1 MTMDYVTAI
10 AQYLPQ
16 NDQEAQDQKVI
27 MEYIR
32 LFPDTILTRENE
44 FAHITSSGFILNQD
58 LDKALMVHH
67 NIRNSWSWT
76 GGHVDGET
84 DFLQVA
90 LCEAREETGVENIYP
105 LSPDIVSLDVLPGP
119 GHRKDGKWVSSHQH
133 LSVAYILIASEEDR
147 LQVKGDENS
156 AVSWFPLEKFIREHF
171 SAGDVYLY
179 RKVIER
185 ARLVGKGAVAK

>member
-27 MEYIR
+27 LDYIR
-32 LFPDTILTRENE
+32 LFPDTILTRGNE
-44 FAHITSSGFILNQD
+44 FAHITSSGFILNKE

-84 DFLQVA
+84 DFLNVA
-90 LCEAREETGVENIYP
+90 IKEAREETGLETLAP
-105 LSPDIVSLDVLPGP
+105 LSPDIVSLDVLSVS
-119 GHRKDGKWVSSHQH
+119 GHRKNGNWVSSHQH
-133 LSVAYILIASEEDR
+133 LSVAYILIASEEDKLR
-147 LQVKGDENS
+147 VKEDENS
-156 AVSWFPLEKFIREHF
+156 AVSWFILDKFTQEHF
-171 SAGDVYLY
+171 STRDVYLY
-179 RKVIER
+179 GKLIER
-185 ARLVGKGAVAK
+185 ARSR